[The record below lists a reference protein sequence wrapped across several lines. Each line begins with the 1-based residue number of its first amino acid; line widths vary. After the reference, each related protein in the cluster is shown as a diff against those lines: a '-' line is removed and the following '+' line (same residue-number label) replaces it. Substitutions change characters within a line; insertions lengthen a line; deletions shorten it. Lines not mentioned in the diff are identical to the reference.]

1 MATELDERVRA
12 FVRAETAEDAGAFGA
27 ILAEDFRVVGP
38 AGFMLNKAQ
47 WLNRYA
53 DGLKVQSYDIGDLEF
68 RQHGGVAVGI
78 GVLRQE
84 VTYQGRPNNGT
95 FRTTLVFLDEH
106 ESDAWMLLSMHISP
120 MMGQA

>member
-1 MATELDERVRA
+1 MATGLEDRILA
-12 FVRAETAEDAGAFGA
+12 FVRAEAMEDAGAFES
-27 ILAEDFRVVGP
+27 ILAEDFRAVGP
-38 AGFMLNKAQ
+38 VGFVLNKAQ

-53 DGLKVQSYDIGDLEF
+53 DGLKIQSYDIGDLEI
-68 RQHGGVAVGI
+68 RQHPNVAVCI

-95 FRTTLVFLDEH
+95 FRTTLIYLN
-106 ESDAWMLLSMHISP
+106 ESDEWMLLGMHISP